1 MNDLTPEQNERVIL
15 GKLKP
20 TWKQMK
26 ERIEARGKRRLGKPD
41 PVQEVINQML
51 EKYNGES

>member
-51 EKYNGES
+51 DKYNG